1 MAAGVASGLQN
12 RFGVR
17 EVSRVGS
24 IPTRSRQVAGRVPV
38 AGLRAALLLCLVA
51 VPSRELD
58 AQEPVSPAA
67 PAADTVA
74 VSPGVQAAEADSIAV
89 SPGVQAVVADSA
101 AVSSSVQ
108 AIGADTAGV
117 SPPVSPMGAF
127 FRSLVLPGWGQ
138 VAVDQPGRGAFYFA
152 MEAGSLWMLVKT
164 NTKLKAAKAADPL
177 NQDLVESREEQVEDW
192 ATLAVFWAL
201 FAGVDAW
208 VSAQLWDFTGE
219 VVPPP
224 DGSPGAAFRYSIPV
238 GP

>member
-1 MAAGVASGLQN
+1 MTAGVVSGLQN

-17 EVSRVGS
+17 KASRVGS
-24 IPTRSRQVAGRVPV
+24 IPTRSRHVQPRLGTVSSKV
-38 AGLRAALLLCLVA
+38 ALLACLVA
-51 VPSRELD
+51 TATHAAS
-58 AQEPVSPAA
+58 AQEPIPPDSPAL
-67 PAADTVA
+67 DTI
-74 VSPGVQAAEADSIAV
+74 P
-89 SPGVQAVVADSA
+89 
-101 AVSSSVQ
+101 VSSSVQ
-108 AIGADTAGV
+108 ALDTDSAGV

-138 VAVDQPGRGAFYFA
+138 VSVDQPGRGAFYFA
-152 MEAGSLWMLVKT
+152 MEAGSLWMLLKT
-164 NTKLKAAKAADPL
+164 NAKLNAARSADPL
-177 NQDLVESREEQVEDW
+177 DEDLVGLREEQFEDW